1 MTTKS
6 EMVEQSN
13 LAFEFVQKLYLEV
26 SYLIKELEGILYEE
40 KEKYIIGRPSGYAVS
55 SMRST
60 GLESTNVP
68 YWLMKKL
75 SVFFIPEDKTERK
88 GGQTITP
95 IDENLKVLYLRI
107 ILDDKNVREPIVQSG
122 VLYNIFNKNKAAWIT
137 KFEKVMT
144 HLEYNDDKV
153 FGQGEKI
160 NYEDAYIK
168 LKGDLIKSSLF
179 EISSSEDI
187 QKKIVEPSLR
197 LFRKY

>member
-1 MTTKS
+1 
-6 EMVEQSN
+6 
-13 LAFEFVQKLYLEV
+13 
-26 SYLIKELEGILYEE
+26 LEGILYEE